1 MNILFRVDS
10 SSEIGLGHL
19 KRCLVLAEQYQQ
31 DNIVFS
37 VQDLKGNAN
46 KIISDKGY
54 ALSVLSD
61 NSIDELTQKIIEL
74 KIDMVVFDHYGIDDK
89 FEKNIKEKTSVQILS
104 FDDTY
109 EKHYCDILLNHN
121 IYANAEQY
129 KGLVPELCEIKCG
142 KEYTLISDEFREIKI
157 RKRPLNKDNPVVF
170 VSLGGSDS
178 GNISLT
184 ILKALVEFD
193 DITINLATTSSNN
206 NITKLQSFSEQY
218 QNVNIYIN
226 FNIAVLMNNSD
237 CAIITPS
244 VIVYEAMYLDLPFLA
259 IQTADNQSY
268 ISDYL
273 ANNNYLLVHA
283 KALDNIKSL
292 IQSLFAL

>member
-61 NSIDELTQKIIEL
+61 NSIDELTQKINEL

-121 IYANAEQY
+121 IYASDGQY
-129 KGLVPELCEIKCG
+129 KGLVPKICEIKCG